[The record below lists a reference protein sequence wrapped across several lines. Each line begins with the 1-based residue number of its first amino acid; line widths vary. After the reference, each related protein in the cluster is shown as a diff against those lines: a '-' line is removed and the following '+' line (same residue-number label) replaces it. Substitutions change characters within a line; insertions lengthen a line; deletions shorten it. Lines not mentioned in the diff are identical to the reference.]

1 MTAELLAGISGT
13 VVSVLFSYLPGLSG
27 AYDGL
32 GATYKRLVMAGV
44 LLVVTAAVYGL
55 SCAGIYQ
62 FFACD
67 QAGIIKAVE
76 IFVAALVANQAT
88 YLITPE
94 VKRG

>member
-44 LLVVTAAVYGL
+44 LLVVAAVIYGL

-62 FFACD
+62 FFTCD